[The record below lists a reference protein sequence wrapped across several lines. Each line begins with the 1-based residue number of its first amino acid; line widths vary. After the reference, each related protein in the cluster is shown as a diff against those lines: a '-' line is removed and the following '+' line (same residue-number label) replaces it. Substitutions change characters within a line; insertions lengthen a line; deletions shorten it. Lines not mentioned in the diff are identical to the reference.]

1 MRNNSSGTHNK
12 ELKMNALQ
20 EKAADAK
27 ARERTRTSVLRQL
40 AALQTMTLDQ
50 LRDKWLDLY
59 GAKAPKYKKGFLI
72 KRLAYRIQELYH
84 GGLSEQA
91 KAHLQKVAASDPVA
105 TFNRR
110 IPDARKT
117 KETILPGTRMIRI
130 WNNRRY
136 EVIAQ
141 ADGFVFEGR
150 VFKSLSAVAREIT
163 GTRWNG
169 KLFFGLKK
177 GCGKKKKGGLD
188 AK

>member
-1 MRNNSSGTHNK
+1 
-12 ELKMNALQ
+12 MNALQ
-20 EKAADAK
+20 EKAADDK

-72 KRLAYRIQELYH
+72 KRLAYRIQELYY
-84 GGLSEQA
+84 GGLSEQV
-91 KAHLQKVAASDPVA
+91 KAHLQKVAANDPVA
-105 TFNRR
+105 VFNRR
-110 IPDARKT
+110 IPEVRKT
-117 KETILPGTRMIRI
+117 KEIVLPGTRMIRI

-141 ADGFVFEGR
+141 TDGFVFEGR

-177 GCGKKKKGGLD
+177 GCGKKKKGGPD
-188 AK
+188 AE